1 MMVIRAL
8 AVALPA
14 LVQATDLPGQSGG
27 GRLRFEPL
35 VLELTDGTKVSA
47 ERGRLTVP
55 ERRGAAQGRTIDLAV
70 IRLRST
76 AERPGAPIVY
86 LNGSPGG
93 APASAVVRMA
103 EFHSFFSAL
112 RSAGDVVVLDYRG
125 TGMSSPR
132 LDCPPSSS
140 VHPGA
145 FLARDSAL
153 ALFRDVAEGCARHLR
168 ASGADLAGYTWVEVA
183 DDVSD
188 LRRALGAG
196 PIHLV
201 GFSSGTHAALATLK
215 RHESEIGR
223 VALLGTEG
231 PDHTRKLPSN
241 IDRQLRQVDRLVA
254 ADSALSGAV
263 PSFASLVDSVLT
275 RLDRE
280 PVTVEVELR
289 ATKERVRVPVG
300 RFALEFLTAKSLS
313 GPDEFAVLP
322 TLYYTIARGDLS
334 MLTRAVQRWVNRP
347 PPNALAYVMDGAS
360 GVSPARAARIERE
373 ATHSV
378 LHDAANFPF
387 PEIRD
392 AWHYEDLG
400 AAYRAPLRTSV
411 PALFV
416 TGELDGNTPPHQ
428 AEEVRRGFRRST
440 HLVIKNGGHSSVMT
454 TPAASAAIAAFL
466 RGESVDQVEITVPR
480 PKFTPIPR

>member
-1 MMVIRAL
+1 MMAIRAL
-8 AVALPA
+8 AVTLPA

-27 GRLRFEPL
+27 PRLRFAPF
-35 VLELTDGTKVSA
+35 VLELTDGTQVAA
-47 ERGRLTVP
+47 ELGRLTVP
-55 ERRGAAQGRTIDLAV
+55 V
-70 IRLRST
+70 
-76 AERPGAPIVY
+76 
-86 LNGSPGG
+86 
-93 APASAVVRMA
+93 A
-103 EFHSFFSAL
+103 EFQPFFSAL
-112 RSAGDVVVLDYRG
+112 RTVGDVVVIDYRG
-125 TGMSSPR
+125 SGMSSPR
-132 LDCPPSSS
+132 LDCPASGS
-140 VHPGA
+140 VHPNA

-168 ASGADLAGYTWVEVA
+168 TSGADVAGYTWVEVA

-196 PIHLV
+196 RIHLV
-201 GFSSGTHAALATLK
+201 GFSSGTHAALATLR
-215 RHESEIGR
+215 RHESEIAR

-241 IDRQLRQVDRLVA
+241 VDRQLRQIDRLVA
-254 ADSALSGAV
+254 ADSALGAAI
-263 PSFASLVDSVLT
+263 PSFVRLVDSVLT

-280 PVTVEVELR
+280 PVTVEVRVR
-289 ATKERVRVPVG
+289 AMQERVRVPVG

-313 GPDEFAVLP
+313 GPDEFGVLP
-322 TLYYTIARGDLS
+322 SLYYTIARGDLS

-347 PPNALAYVMDGAS
+347 LPSALTYVMDGAS
-360 GVSPARAARIERE
+360 GVSPAREARIARE
-373 ATHSV
+373 ASHSV
-378 LHDAANFPF
+378 LRDAANFPF

-400 AAYRAPLRTSV
+400 AAYRAPLRTGV

-428 AEEVRRGFRRST
+428 AEEVRHGFRRST

-466 RGESVDQVEITVPR
+466 RGEGVDRVEISVPR
-480 PKFTPIPR
+480 PTFAPIPR